1 MKNVC
6 DGTIF
11 KNQKERPNTKVPLLP
26 DLYHEPHTSHRQ
38 PFPSHLTS
46 HRIPKVRVMT
56 LFHRSQQRIDYH
68 ALVEGQAN
76 RPIRNPGDD
85 MYVPD
90 EGNRR
95 RNSVDD
101 MYIPDDENLRGTES
115 QEEPHT
121 EPPAETGPT
130 EDVKPSPGVLQP
142 PKKSVYDL
150 PPGQPG
156 RPNSGGY
163 SMEKKLVNECG
174 LV

>member
-1 MKNVC
+1 M
-6 DGTIF
+6 
-11 KNQKERPNTKVPLLP
+11 
-26 DLYHEPHTSHRQ
+26 
-38 PFPSHLTS
+38 
-46 HRIPKVRVMT
+46 
-56 LFHRSQQRIDYH
+56 
-68 ALVEGQAN
+68 EGQAN

-85 MYVPD
+85 MYVPN

-121 EPPAETGPT
+121 EPPVETGPT
-130 EDVKPSPGVLQP
+130 EDVKPSPGVPQP

-150 PPGQPG
+150 PPRQPG

-174 LV
+174 WSKEEFESITVRFPDH